1 MANVKIVATGSVYTG
16 SSDGDSIQFLSAALP
31 GSTILGEGGSDT
43 IALTELLAVTTA
55 GFLAKGG
62 EGADSIH
69 VVSGSYKA
77 SAAPSIF
84 GNAGNDTIN
93 LLGGQAQILKTQDG
107 NDVVLIGGATTT
119 AHVIALG
126 KGADNVTISGT
137 TTIATSFGAGRG
149 HDKVSGAGTLSIG
162 SAATINLGEGR
173 DTLNLVIDSGIALTI
188 QGDAGNGTNFGSDS
202 IDVTFTKG
210 TFTGLAVKGG
220 GGDDTI
226 TLSAGAAFESANIAG
241 MAGNDVITVSG
252 AISSRSTIAGGSGA
266 DTITLSDSDIAT
278 AALVRGGE
286 GNDSIAIAA
295 TNNSGLTII
304 GGAGA
309 DSISVATI
317 ADADVLG
324 EFFFSSLSDSNLAAT
339 DEFSMSDGGANQI
352 SGNFDFNNSAN
363 LTNVSVASAQVLFG
377 STQNYAA
384 MAAGATN
391 GLVTFVGTVAT
402 DAVSS
407 VTAAMI
413 NVDKLTLPGGVGE
426 AATFFANGKEYLFM
440 QGGTSGTSD
449 DALVEL
455 GQSATLAIAGS
466 AVAVTLSAS
475 A

>member
-210 TFTGLAVKGG
+210 TFTGLAMKGG

-252 AISSRSTIAGGSGA
+252 AISSRTTIGGGAGA

-278 AALVRGGE
+278 AALVRGGD

-339 DEFSMSDGGANQI
+339 DEFSMTDGGANQI

-363 LTNVSVASAQVLFG
+363 ITTITVASASVIFG
-377 STQNYAA
+377 SV
-384 MAAGATN
+384 TN
-391 GLVTFVGTVAT
+391 RANIASNGIVTFSGTVAT

-407 VTAAMI
+407 VTAAMV
-413 NVDKLTLPGGVGE
+413 NVDKLTLGSGAGE

-449 DALVEL
+449 DGLVEL